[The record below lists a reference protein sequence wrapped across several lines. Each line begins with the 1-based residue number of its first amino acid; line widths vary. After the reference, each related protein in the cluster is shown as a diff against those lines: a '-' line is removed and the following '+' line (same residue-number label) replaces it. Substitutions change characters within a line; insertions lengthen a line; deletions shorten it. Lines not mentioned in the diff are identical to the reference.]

1 MSSASG
7 HMDRMTEME
16 DFFVLFFIRNFFG
29 LFVDMATACVMI
41 KYMFS

>member
-7 HMDRMTEME
+7 HMDSMTEME
-16 DFFVLFFIRNFFG
+16 DFFVLFFTRNFFR
-29 LFVDMATACVMI
+29 LFVNMACVMI